1 MNQSPA
7 YFFTARLV
15 GGSSGPVKRQPLPQ
29 VRVGCT
35 PGFMRD
41 VDDEVRQIKKEIVE
55 SRGLIIKTNNL
66 VNALG
71 ADIKSIAKRQAGYER
86 RLNWNS
92 GVAIAV
98 IGVLSFVGLKLY
110 FDAQT
115 GGLRSQT
122 AEAEA
127 AAEQL
132 RQDLSDEVRRSSD
145 RGTAASRASRYYE
158 LIRERK
164 RAEVVRQYPAMA
176 KEALSPA
183 EAAMFRDYEQQFR
196 QDLSL
201 EAYQKGLLLAS
212 GKKQEEAIARFE
224 EAVELHPTGTH
235 IPAVKYA
242 LAMSLRK
249 EKRSAE
255 ALVYAQQVAEQTA
268 DGALQPDGWWLVA
281 LCARDLGDLDTAK
294 DALKTLI
301 NKWPRSAL
309 ARDARPLFRD
319 VTREIWS
326 GKQASTTL
334 PESPVQ

>member
-1 MNQSPA
+1 
-7 YFFTARLV
+7 
-15 GGSSGPVKRQPLPQ
+15 
-29 VRVGCT
+29 
-35 PGFMRD
+35 MRD
-41 VDDEVRQIKKEIVE
+41 IDDEVRQIKKEIVE

-115 GGLRSQT
+115 ASLRSEK

-127 AAEQL
+127 GAEQL
-132 RQDLSDEVRRSSD
+132 RQDLDDEVRRSSD
-145 RGTAASRASRYYE
+145 RGTAAARAAQYYE

-164 RAEVVRQYPAMA
+164 RAEVVQQYPAMS

-183 EAAMFRDYEQQFR
+183 EAAMFRDFEQQFR
-196 QDLSL
+196 QDLSV
-201 EAYQKGLLLAS
+201 EVYQH
-212 GKKQEEAIARFE
+212 EEAIARFE
-224 EAVELHPTGTH
+224 QAIELHPNGTH
-235 IPAVKYA
+235 IPAVKHA
-242 LAMSLRK
+242 LAASLRK

-255 ALVYAQQVAEQTA
+255 ALVYAQQVADQTK
-268 DGALQPDGWWLVA
+268 DTALQPDGWWLVA
-281 LCARDLGDLDTAK
+281 LCSRDLDDLDTAK
-294 DALKTLI
+294 EALKILI
-301 NKWPRSAL
+301 YKWPRTAL
-309 ARDARPLFRD
+309 AVEARPLFRE

-326 GKQASTTL
+326 GKTSAPAAPGQ
-334 PESPVQ
+334 